1 MTTYSNPEADSRLN
15 AYKAAAKISKSR
27 MAQEA
32 PLDAAALEA
41 IWSCPS
47 NPPELW

>member
-1 MTTYSNPEADSRLN
+1 MTIYSNPETDSRQF
-15 AYKAAAKISKSR
+15 AYQAAGKISKSR

-41 IWSCPS
+41 VEDRKSVV
-47 NPPELW
+47 